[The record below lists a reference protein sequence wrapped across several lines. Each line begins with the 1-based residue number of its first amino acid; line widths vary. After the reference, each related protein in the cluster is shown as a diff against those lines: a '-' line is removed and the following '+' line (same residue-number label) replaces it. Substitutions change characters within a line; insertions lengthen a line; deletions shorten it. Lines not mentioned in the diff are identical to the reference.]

1 MVVVILMNNE
11 IAKERVRKR
20 VQLQMNEGKYEYYP
34 ETISRDHYDNEQYQR
49 VGIYARV
56 STDDVRQTTSF
67 ELQKKY
73 YEDFVRQHPRWELVD
88 IYADEGISGT
98 STQHRV
104 NFLRM
109 LDDAKAGRLD
119 LIITKSISRFA
130 RNVELC
136 LKTLRTLSEHNPPI
150 AVFFES
156 ENIYSLSEGSQM
168 SLSFQA
174 AMAEEESRTKRRS
187 METSLRMRLDHGLPL
202 TPKLL
207 GFTHN
212 EDGKLVVDPETYR
225 IPKLMFYMYLF
236 GYSTQQIAETL
247 NALGKKS
254 RRGNTK
260 WTSGSIIQTLRNE
273 RYCGDVFTRKTFTTD
288 LISHR
293 VAKNRGERPRTHYYD
308 EHESI
313 VSRDDYI
320 AVQHLL
326 NNEKYRNQSILPTLR
341 VIREGLLKGYVVVN
355 PRWGGF
361 SETDYVLASA
371 SIPRDPAEAD
381 LSVEVSPGDFDF
393 RGYEIADLGTGK
405 TMPFLSMDMSAL
417 VFSAQCLHRM
427 NKAKYVELLVHPIE
441 RRLAIRPTAE
451 DNRNRIPWILPSS
464 RRASTKKVPC
474 AAFIDNIFTL
484 FEWNHS
490 YRYKMTGTLL
500 EDQGESVMFF
510 AAKDASILIRE
521 STLPKTSR
529 TSGESLARSRN
540 HVVGFQ
546 QDVID
551 SFGKGFYLQQSM
563 TDLLQSTRAQWQ
575 LRIQSQLSSVTQAL
589 SITPYDELKAFIEE
603 EVGDLLLPEVKKQ

>member
-1 MVVVILMNNE
+1 MNNE
-11 IAKERVRKR
+11 LAKDRVRKR
-20 VQLQMNEGKYEYYP
+20 VQVKMDAGKYEYFP
-34 ETISRDHYDNEQYQR
+34 ETISREHYDNEQYQR

-56 STDDVRQTTSF
+56 STDDVRQTSSF

-98 STQHRV
+98 SAEHRV

-136 LKTLRTLSEHNPPI
+136 LKTLRTLAEHNPPI

-207 GFTHN
+207 GFTHDG
-212 EDGKLVVDPETYR
+212 DGKLIIDPETYK
-225 IPKLMFYMYLF
+225 IPKLMFYMYLV
-236 GYSTQQIAETL
+236 GYSTQQIADTL

-254 RRGNTK
+254 RRGNTR
-260 WTSGSIIQTLRNE
+260 WSSGGITQTLRNE

-320 AVQHLL
+320 AVQHML
-326 NNEKYRNQSILPTLR
+326 NNEKYRNVSILPTLR
-341 VIREGLLKGYVVVN
+341 VISEGLLKGYVVVN

-361 SETDYVLASA
+361 SETDYVMASA
-371 SIPRDPAEAD
+371 SVSRDSNDSD
-381 LSVEVSPGDFDF
+381 LSLEVSAGDFDF
-393 RGYEIADLGTGK
+393 RGYEIADLGLTTK
-405 TMPFLSMDMSAL
+405 NMPVLSIDTSAL
-417 VFSAQCLHRM
+417 VFNAQCIHRM
-427 NKAKYVELLVHPIE
+427 GESSYVEILVHPID
-441 RRLAIRPTAE
+441 RKLAIRSASE
-451 DNRNRIPWILPSS
+451 DNRNRIPWLQSS
-464 RRASTKKVPC
+464 NSKKPRRIPC
-474 AAFIDNIFTL
+474 AAFIQTIFTL
-484 FEWNHS
+484 FEWNLS
-490 YRYKMTGTLL
+490 YKYKLTGNIL
-500 EDQGESVMFF
+500 EDQGEIVMFF
-510 AAKDASILIRE
+510 TAKEASVLIRE
-521 STLPKTSR
+521 STLPASSR
-529 TSGESLARSRN
+529 PSGEALAKSRN
-540 HVVGFQ
+540 HVIGY
-546 QDVID
+546 QDTLID
-551 SFGKGFYLQQSM
+551 SFGKVFYLQQSM
-563 TDLLQSTRAQWQ
+563 NDLLQSTKDHWQ
-575 LRIQSQLSSVTQAL
+575 LHIQSQISSVTKTL
-589 SITPYDELKAFIEE
+589 SITPYEELKDFIEQ
-603 EVGDLLLPEVKKQ
+603 EVGDLLLPEAKKQ